1 MMARTGCLT
10 LLGARATVM
19 AGILRQVRM
28 GLARLWL
35 VGVLVVPLALAGC
48 GGDEP
53 PPASFAPLHYEYLR
67 PLRLNVG
74 SIDVQDHSAPAG
86 DGDVASQAPVPP
98 AQALVQMAHDRLFAA
113 GLSGQAIFVID
124 QASIVRGPDDTLNG
138 QLAVHI
144 EVLTAGGARAGYA
157 EARVARQHVPGSDD
171 EDLRTVLYG
180 MTKQMMDDMNVEL
193 EYQIRHTMSDWLV
206 ANTIVPAPVTV
217 APLQAPAPPPS
228 PDTSIPGVDLSPAP
242 GPPPEAAP
250 DQAPPPQQMSPPPGF
265 LQLPPGT
272 PP

>member
-1 MMARTGCLT
+1 MMPPVGCLT
-10 LLGARATVM
+10 HSEARATV
-19 AGILRQVRM
+19 ATGILGQVRM

-35 VGVLVVPLALAGC
+35 VGILVVPLAVAGC

-53 PPASFAPLHYEYLR
+53 PPASFAPLHWEYLR

-74 SIDVQDHSAPAG
+74 SIDVQDHSTLAG
-86 DGDVASQAPVPP
+86 DSDVSSQAPVPP

-113 GLSGQAIFVID
+113 GLTGQAIFVID
-124 QASIVRGPDDTLNG
+124 QASIVRGSDNTLNG

-144 EVLTAGGARAGYA
+144 DVLTADGARAGYA
-157 EARVARQHVPGSDD
+157 EARVARQHAPQSDE

-193 EYQIRHTMSDWLV
+193 EFQIRRSMSGWLMSGDV
-206 ANTIVPAPVTV
+206 VPAPVTA
-217 APLQAPAPPPS
+217 APLEAPVTAAPAPPN
-228 PDTSIPGVDLSPAP
+228 PDTGIPGVDMAPAP
-242 GPPPEAAP
+242 GPPP
-250 DQAPPPQQMSPPPGF
+250 DQPAPQQMSPPPGF